1 MNIDFYSKTNQIEED
16 IGNENNNNKYNINY
30 SSFNSQR
37 NNQNN
42 IYNNKDNN
50 FSLEKGFILKE
61 NNERIINLNKM
72 IKESKSK
79 IENFFPSTDSDNE
92 NENIYNEGNQITK
105 AIDQLNQIKSLYNLT
120 SKQLQNDLNQMKIKK
135 NRLIIVYNSLY
146 NYKQKILKKE
156 KEIKEKEYKINK
168 YETKLKVNENILKNN
183 FNAFNN
189 YINYKTQNFI
199 NKFNNIKNYHEQ
211 KENELNSRENKINE
225 YEMIIKNIIAQRENQ
240 KKEEI
245 LKKMNINIGK
255 KTTEIGIKEKKKD
268 KEIIN
273 DIEIIEK
280 EKKKIEKEKQIIELE
295 KEQIQFEKEENEKF
309 KKQNINFAK
318 KLKEIEM
325 NINQSYQNKM
335 LDKYSQNDFNMNNT
349 FHTPLREIFFNNST
363 FDIGNFNINNNNN
376 NSYKRRKWLTP
387 TNIHP
392 PRLKKSNS
400 YNIDLNG
407 SFFNNISDTIQ
418 NNNVHAQ
425 EDEIYSKQ
433 KIKKIN
439 DYIHDNIYLLSNE
452 MNKSNND
459 SLKNKINNYK
469 PMFKIYNS
477 NRLSNKGKK
486 EKFYN
491 KNLTNRTINLVDKI
505 NSNSLSNRIEFSNII
520 DLNRTFNDEN
530 KSKYL
535 EIKSNDY
542 KDTFNDINKKIF
554 KAEKSLQLI
563 KTQEKRIKM
572 IKDKLDKRQKNYY

>member
-211 KENELNSRENKINE
+211 KENELNSRERKINE

-245 LKKMNINIGK
+245 LKKMNINIGT
-255 KTTEIGIKEKKKD
+255 KTTEIGIKEKEKA

-400 YNIDLNG
+400 YNINLNG

-520 DLNRTFNDEN
+520 ALNRTFNDEN

>member
-30 SSFNSQR
+30 SSLNSQR

-50 FSLEKGFILKE
+50 FSLEKGFILNE

-120 SKQLQNDLNQMKIKK
+120 SIQLQNDLNQMKIKK

-199 NKFNNIKNYHEQ
+199 NRFNNIKNYHEQ

-255 KTTEIGIKEKKKD
+255 KTTEIGIKEKEKD

-349 FHTPLREIFFNNST
+349 FHTPLREIFNNST

-425 EDEIYSKQ
+425 KDEIYSKQ

-554 KAEKSLQLI
+554 KVEKSLQLI